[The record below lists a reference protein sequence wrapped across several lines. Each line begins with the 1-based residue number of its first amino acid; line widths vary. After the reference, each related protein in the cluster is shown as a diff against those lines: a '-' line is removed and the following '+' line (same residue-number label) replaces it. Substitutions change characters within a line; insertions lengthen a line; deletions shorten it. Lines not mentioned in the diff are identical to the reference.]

1 MPTIL
6 THTVT
11 LTTTDKPRIERLI
24 NARTAKHPDDERSSH
39 LTGAIGDV
47 AFAAWAEHHRVLV
60 EGPIAHSAC
69 NAVIRNRGSWSD
81 RLRIGVRTTDERKG
95 TWQRALRTSG
105 FKVHRLAQARVDVVV
120 LCSVAWD
127 GEHPV
132 VTLRGAFDV
141 PGGVGRRA
149 DLELDEEQL
158 VDVTRF
164 LPN

>member
-105 FKVHRLAQARVDVVV
+105 FKVHLIDVNYFCRTCC
-120 LCSVAWD
+120 LNL
-127 GEHPV
+127 G
-132 VTLRGAFDV
+132 RYQ
-141 PGGVGRRA
+141 PGPWNSHRIQRRA
-149 DLELDEEQL
+149 RLSPRTPTDGPLR
-158 VDVTRF
+158 VAS
-164 LPN
+164 P